1 MRHGSG
7 GFKRRRRGGGKERGG
22 RGTGRRGRRGGN
34 GEEEEEEE
42 KQEMVRKKGERERR
56 GERRGERGRG
66 YGEEGERIR
75 KWRITYECSNS
86 AQKIHIFELNVEPAV
101 IPKMVSH
108 VTILSHQGGVLK
120 EAKVYLSTPTPLGV
134 WETESTQH
142 SWKNTQ
148 CTGYRLRL
156 VQE

>member
-1 MRHGSG
+1 MEDL
-7 GFKRRRRGGGKERGG
+7 RGGEEGG
-22 RGTGRRGRRGGN
+22 GRRGEGEEQEGE
-34 GEEEEEEE
+34 EEEEEEE
-42 KQEMVRKKGERERR
+42 KQEMVRKKGER
-56 GERRGERGRG
+56 ERRGERGRG

-134 WETESTQH
+134 WETEST
-142 SWKNTQ
+142 
-148 CTGYRLRL
+148 
-156 VQE
+156 